1 MLQLWPWRVVVHV
14 LGSYSFVPTNIG
26 YELMTYEPLPR
37 SSAVWVLG
45 FERVGA
51 IQSRLTPRKTKLT
64 QPGARMADE
73 RGTRKPAYQILKKNF
88 FFYSLVVQGD
98 GKRVE
103 DETVRDY

>member
-37 SSAVWVLG
+37 SSAIWVLG

-51 IQSRLTPRKTKLT
+51 TQAGSGREKQNKLNLALEW
-64 QPGARMADE
+64 QMNE
-73 RGTRKPAYQILKKNF
+73 VGT
-88 FFYSLVVQGD
+88 
-98 GKRVE
+98 
-103 DETVRDY
+103 